1 MFLRLLASRD
11 GLLEGGRGHV
21 HRCHRHLV
29 GHRPDRV
36 AGPADEDPRQQAHHH
51 GRAALRDAPAHVVRV
66 RIPDLDDVGRRNL
79 GVHLEVSCH
88 LQWARKMSALIEW
101 LSIKCGTG
109 IKKRNE
115 GSLKK
120 RESPN

>member
-79 GVHLEVSCH
+79 GVHLEVSCR
-88 LQWARKMSALIEW
+88 L
-101 LSIKCGTG
+101 
-109 IKKRNE
+109 
-115 GSLKK
+115 
-120 RESPN
+120 